1 MGTKGETIRVRI
13 SPRSRAWQPVILAMA
28 LVASLVLAF
37 AIDRMA
43 GSSPG
48 TGSELPI
55 TWPIQQQGPQAHIA
69 GMHHG
74 HPKPNQQDRELG
86 PWIAG
91 RLQRD
96 AFGEPREVGLSRAEG
111 DQPRPEEGVS
121 KRKGARQIDDV
132 A

>member
-13 SPRSRAWQPVILAMA
+13 SPRSRAWQHVILAMA

-48 TGSELPI
+48 TGTELPI
-55 TWPIQQQGPQAHIA
+55 TWPIQQYGPQAHMA

-74 HPKPNQQDRELG
+74 HPHHGNPKPKQQDRELG
-86 PWIAG
+86 TWIAG
-91 RLQRD
+91 RLPGVYSEMQRD
-96 AFGEPREVGLSRAEG
+96 AFGEPGEVGLSRAEG
-111 DQPRPEEGVS
+111 TSRDP
-121 KRKGARQIDDV
+121 RKG
-132 A
+132 

>member
-48 TGSELPI
+48 TDTELPI
-55 TWPIQQQGPQAHIA
+55 TWPIQQHGPQAHIA
-69 GMHHG
+69 GMHPHG

-96 AFGEPREVGLSRAEG
+96 AFGEPGEVRLSRAERTSRDRRRG
-111 DQPRPEEGVS
+111 
-121 KRKGARQIDDV
+121 
-132 A
+132 

>member
-1 MGTKGETIRVRI
+1 MGTKGETIRVQI

-28 LVASLVLAF
+28 LVASLVLVF

-48 TGSELPI
+48 TGTESPI
-55 TWPIQQQGPQAHIA
+55 TWPIQQHGPQAHIA
-69 GMHHG
+69 GMHHGHPHHG

-91 RLQRD
+91 RLPGFYSETQRD
-96 AFGEPREVGLSRAEG
+96 AFGEPGEVGLSRAEG
-111 DQPRPEEGVS
+111 ISRDRRRG
-121 KRKGARQIDDV
+121 
-132 A
+132 

>member
-13 SPRSRAWQPVILAMA
+13 SPRSRAWQHVILAMA

-43 GSSPG
+43 GSSPWTG
-48 TGSELPI
+48 TELPI
-55 TWPIQQQGPQAHIA
+55 TWPIQQHGPQAHIA
-69 GMHHG
+69 GIHHGHPHHG
-74 HPKPNQQDRELG
+74 HPKPNEQDREPG

-96 AFGEPREVGLSRAEG
+96 ALGEPGEVGFSRAEG
-111 DQPRPEEGVS
+111 TSRDRRRG
-121 KRKGARQIDDV
+121 
-132 A
+132 

>member
-48 TGSELPI
+48 TGTELPI
-55 TWPIQQQGPQAHIA
+55 TWPIQQYGPQAHIA

-74 HPKPNQQDRELG
+74 HPHHGHQEPNQQDRELG

-96 AFGEPREVGLSRAEG
+96 AFGEPGEVGLSRAEG
-111 DQPRPEEGVS
+111 TSRDRRG
-121 KRKGARQIDDV
+121 G
-132 A
+132 